1 MRTPLNGPLERY
13 LNSEQNGNSPDN
25 LSPQIE
31 DRIIAKYESMAEM
44 GKSADEIK
52 RVLKSEFKISDKE
65 LATWTDRINREVATY
80 KAFKK
85 AYPDAKN
92 VAKPGKKFPDRAMMI
107 KKLVEADLDGQRD
120 EKFTDNIGFLRD
132 FGVSKSR
139 LQDLEEGG
147 NRHDVLAEVEK
158 ALRKDYSQMSDANLR
173 ENYSNYFDI
182 ED

>member
-1 MRTPLNGPLERY
+1 
-13 LNSEQNGNSPDN
+13 
-25 LSPQIE
+25 
-31 DRIIAKYESMAEM
+31 
-44 GKSADEIK
+44 
-52 RVLKSEFKISDKE
+52 
-65 LATWTDRINREVATY
+65 
-80 KAFKK
+80 
-85 AYPDAKN
+85 
-92 VAKPGKKFPDRAMMI
+92 
-107 KKLVEADLDGQRD
+107 LDGQRD